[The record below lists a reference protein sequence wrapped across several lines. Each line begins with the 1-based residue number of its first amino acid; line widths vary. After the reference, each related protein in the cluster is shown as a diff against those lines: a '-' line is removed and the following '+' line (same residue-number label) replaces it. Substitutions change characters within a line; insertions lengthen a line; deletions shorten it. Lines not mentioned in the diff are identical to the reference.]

1 MSSASAFTSST
12 VGKKV
17 LMAVSGVILFG
28 FVFVHMLGNAQVFL
42 PDGFR
47 RLTDYGHLLRVIPEL
62 LWLARIILF
71 LSVVVHIV
79 AATQLTRI
87 RRAARPVSYN
97 ARAVVQATY
106 ASRTMMLSGPL
117 LLLFVV
123 FHLMN
128 LTWGTIHPDFVE
140 GDAGHNFRV
149 AFQSVPTS
157 LFYIVSMLA
166 LAFHLSHGAWS
177 MFQTLGLNHPRYNK
191 LLRELA
197 RVATFV
203 IVGVNILMPISV
215 MAGWLK

>member
-1 MSSASAFTSST
+1 MSSGSAFTSST

-47 RLTDYGHLLRVIPEL
+47 RLSDYGHLLRVIPEL
-62 LWLARIILF
+62 LWLARIVL
-71 LSVVVHIV
+71 LVSVVVHIV

-87 RRAARPVSYN
+87 RRAARPVPYQ

-117 LLLFVV
+117 LLLFVI

-140 GDAGHNFRV
+140 GDVGHNFRA

-177 MFQTLGLNHPRYNK
+177 LFQTLGLNHPRYNK
-191 LLRELA
+191 LLREFA

-215 MAGWLK
+215 MVGWLR

>member
-28 FVFVHMLGNAQVFL
+28 FVFMHMLGNAQVFL

-62 LWLARIILF
+62 LWIARIVLF
-71 LSVVVHIV
+71 LSVVTHIV
-79 AATQLTRI
+79 TAVQLTRI
-87 RRAARPVSYN
+87 QRAARPIAYH
-97 ARAVVQATY
+97 AKAVVQATY

-117 LLLFVV
+117 LLAFVI

-128 LTWGTIHPDFVE
+128 LTFGNAHPDFVE
-140 GDAGHNFRV
+140 GDAGHNFQV

-166 LAFHLSHGAWS
+166 LAYHLSHGAWS
-177 MFQTLGLNHPRYNK
+177 LFQTLGFNHPKYNK
-191 LLRELA
+191 GVRNFA
-197 RVATFV
+197 RGATFI
-203 IVGVNILMPISV
+203 IVAMNILMPLAV
-215 MAGWLK
+215 MTGVLK

>member
-1 MSSASAFTSST
+1 MSSVSAFTSST

-47 RLTDYGHLLRVIPEL
+47 RLTDYGHMLRVIPEL
-62 LWLARIILF
+62 LWLARIIL
-71 LSVVVHIV
+71 LVSVVVHIV

-87 RRAARPVSYN
+87 RRAARPIPYN

-117 LLLFVV
+117 VLLFLI

-140 GDAGHNFRV
+140 GDAGHNFRL
-149 AFQSVPTS
+149 AFQSIPTS

-177 MFQTLGLNHPRYNK
+177 MFQTLGINHPRYNK
-191 LLRELA
+191 LLREFA
-197 RVATFV
+197 RAATFL

-215 MAGWLK
+215 MVGWLK